1 MNRSVKIK
9 EITSEQAS
17 VVIDTREP
25 LGLFYLLDDGVYI
38 GIDNSTGDAW
48 TEEFTNLFQ
57 CKEWLRNPSLL
68 VPSQK

>member
-1 MNRSVKIK
+1 MNHIAEIK

-25 LGLFYLLDDGVYI
+25 LGLFYLLDDGVHI

-48 TEEFTNLFQ
+48 TEEFPNLHQ
-57 CKEWLRNPSLL
+57 CKKWLINPSLS
-68 VPSQK
+68 V